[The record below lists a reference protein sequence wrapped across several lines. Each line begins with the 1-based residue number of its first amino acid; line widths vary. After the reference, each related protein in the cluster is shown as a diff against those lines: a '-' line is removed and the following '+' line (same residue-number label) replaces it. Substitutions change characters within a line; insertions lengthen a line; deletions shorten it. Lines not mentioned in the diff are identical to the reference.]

1 MAKKEIATVLRSKR
15 YFAAML
21 YFHNVWPENKNKIKL
36 AKIVL
41 NNDNFN
47 DL

>member
-1 MAKKEIATVLRSKR
+1 MAKKQIATVLRSKR